1 MIKSELFVGSSLD
14 RANQLLCKG
23 SETGE
28 ISLICRALALN
39 ADRNYSNNDVSK
51 QTPVHLAV
59 RCGSVTTLQYLLLN
73 GAKIN
78 VRDCDG
84 KTPLLIATESGL
96 TAQVGLL
103 LKSKADQNLADKEG
117 NTPLDVAVKT
127 TNADIVSFLRIS
139 RLTEEMRETEFGEG
153 DDTFQEMVRD
163 FLR

>member
-1 MIKSELFVGSSLD
+1 
-14 RANQLLCKG
+14 
-23 SETGE
+23 
-28 ISLICRALALN
+28 
-39 ADRNYSNNDVSK
+39 
-51 QTPVHLAV
+51 
-59 RCGSVTTLQYLLLN
+59 LLN

-127 TNADIVSFLRIS
+127 TNADIVSL
-139 RLTEEMRETEFGEG
+139 
-153 DDTFQEMVRD
+153 
-163 FLR
+163 